1 MILGIDE
8 AGRGSV
14 VGPLVV
20 GALLIPQDR
29 LDELPAIGVRDSK
42 QLSPRRREE
51 LYDRLGGVGRR
62 LSITLDA
69 PQIDEWV
76 ARGRLNRLEALAFG
90 RLIAEARPRVAFVDA
105 CDTDADRF
113 GREVAAAAPPATVI
127 VARHHADAEIPVVGG
142 ASIVAK
148 VLRDRAI
155 ARLAAVS
162 GIELGSGYPSDLR
175 TRAAVRRALA
185 HPPVPTWIR
194 RSWKTAETLK
204 PRKRV
209 EPIEAWGR

>member
-20 GALLIPQDR
+20 GGLLVRQDR
-29 LDELPAIGVRDSK
+29 VGQLPALGVRDSK

-51 LYDRLGGVGRR
+51 VFERLAGVGRR

-69 PQIDEWV
+69 PLIDRWV
-76 ARGRLNRLEALAFG
+76 SRGRLNRLEALAFG
-90 RLIAEARPRVAFVDA
+90 RLIAQTRPSIAFLDA
-105 CDTDADRF
+105 CDTDPDRF
-113 GREVAAAAPPATVI
+113 GREVACAAPPATV
-127 VARHHADAEIPVVGG
+127 VVSQHHADAEIPIVGG

-155 ARLAAVS
+155 ARIARETGVE
-162 GIELGSGYPSDLR
+162 IGSGYPSDLR
-175 TRAAVRRALA
+175 TRSAVRSALCDA
-185 HPPVPTWIR
+185 PVPTWIR
-194 RSWKTAETLK
+194 QSWKTAEMLK
-204 PRKRV
+204 PRGRV
-209 EPIEAWGR
+209 EPIETWNR